1 MPAQLEHGEVHLWQT
16 STRNSQLIAP
26 KLQVLLSGDERDKA
40 MRFRRDADRDRYV
53 ASHAMV
59 RLVLSRYVGAP
70 PASLEF
76 GVGEH
81 GKPELEQDPGFPLSF
96 NLSHSGDLALF
107 VISGECAVGV
117 DIEEIRDGMDVPAL
131 ARSVL
136 SEAELQVLRAAP
148 LDEQRSL
155 FFRTWVRKEAVLKAC
170 GLGLALEPRQV
181 AVLRDESG
189 SDPCTATVLPAINQA
204 KWGVRDVEISDRYAA
219 AVAAPGLDWSLRCF
233 EHRWSAITPPS
244 DLQVLERRS

>member
-1 MPAQLEHGEVHLWQT
+1 MHLWQT
-16 STRNSQLIAP
+16 SARVSPIIAP
-26 KLQVLLSGDERDKA
+26 KLPVLLSRDERDKA

-59 RLVLSRYVGAP
+59 RLVLSRYAGAP

-96 NLSHSGDLALF
+96 NLSHSGDLALLA
-107 VISGECAVGV
+107 ISGEPAVGV
-117 DIEEIRDGMDVPAL
+117 DVEEIRNNVDVPAL
-131 ARSVL
+131 AATVL
-136 SEAELQVLRAAP
+136 SDAELRVLHGAP
-148 LDEQRSL
+148 IEAQHSL
-155 FFRTWVRKEAVLKAC
+155 FFRCWVRKEAVLKAC

-189 SDPCTATVLPAINQA
+189 SDPCTVTVLPAINQA
-204 KWGVRDVEISDRYAA
+204 NWGVRDVEISDRYAA